1 MQQMNQPE
9 NQQQPGNMP
18 QQQGTPHIG
27 GHEVFDA
34 HEVISGIINMLDQYQ
49 LYEQHIQDPEL
60 MDILKRQTSFVTQAY
75 NTIVETFKTG
85 KDPSVPTQQY
95 EMQQDN
101 DAIFGMKPGQ
111 PKKPNTSV
119 NEISD
124 QGISGY
130 MLGHTKSLSSLMA
143 MAATEMTN
151 PVLRRVVA
159 DSVPNF
165 IEMSYEIF
173 LYQNK
178 HEYYQIAQLNQQDM
192 QQMLNS
198 YTTVQQGNQLH

>member
-1 MQQMNQPE
+1 MQQMNQPG
-9 NQQQPGNMP
+9 NQKQPENMP
-18 QQQGTPHIG
+18 QQQGMPHIG

-34 HEVISGIINMLDQYQ
+34 HEVISGVISMLDHYQ

-60 MDILKRQTSFVTQAY
+60 MDILKRQTAFVTQAY

-85 KDPSVPTQQY
+85 KDPSVPTQTY

-124 QGISGY
+124 QGLSGY
-130 MLGHTKSLSSLMA
+130 MLGHAKSLSSLMA

-178 HEYYQIAQLNQQDM
+178 HGYYQVAQLNPQDM